1 MALLG
6 VGLGE
11 REKGRKEAFVN
22 KCLLRERE
30 RSFDF
35 WTNTQWN
42 VIFCSGKGE
51 ERGERSSMVA
61 IMTRI

>member
-1 MALLG
+1 MSIS
-6 VGLGE
+6 VCEE
-11 REKGRKEAFVN
+11 R
-22 KCLLRERE
+22 REGE

-42 VIFCSGKGE
+42 VIFCSGKRRRE
-51 ERGERSSMVA
+51 KERRSSMVA

>member
-42 VIFCSGKGE
+42 VIFCSGK
-51 ERGERSSMVA
+51 RERSSMVA